1 MNHPLI
7 IGYDAKR
14 IVRNGTGLGNYG
26 RTLVNDIARCSETGN
41 HGDCPRNHGDC
52 PRDSSEAKI
61 MGTVPVILRLYAPD
75 KGRDD
80 LRRQIIT
87 RDNLSFCYPQR
98 THLPFGKSL
107 WRSHGIVSDLK
118 RDGVQLYHGLS
129 GELPIGIRKSGI
141 KSIVTIH
148 DLIFLRHPEFY
159 NWIDTKIYAW
169 KFHQT
174 LREADHIIAVSECT
188 KRDIIAYGDFDE
200 SRISVIYQ
208 SYAPRFSVPN
218 HGDCPRD
225 SSAAKIMGT
234 VPVIPSRYILSVGS
248 IEARK
253 NILLAVKALP
263 YLPDDISLVIVGRH
277 TKYTDEV
284 SAYAKANR
292 LEHRIRILHGV
303 SDEELPALYAGAEV
317 FVYPS
322 RYEGF
327 GIPIIEAIGSGL
339 PVVACT
345 GSCLEEAGGP
355 DSLYVD
361 PDDAE
366 GMAQA
371 IRQSL
376 KGSEGRE
383 QRILRSREYIR
394 RFEGLDVASQV
405 IDLYRQ
411 LL

>member
-1 MNHPLI
+1 MQPIKPI
-7 IGYDAKR
+7 IKVCG
-14 IVRNGTGLGNYG
+14 
-26 RTLVNDIARCSETGN
+26 
-41 HGDCPRNHGDC
+41 
-52 PRDSSEAKI
+52 
-61 MGTVPVILRLYAPD
+61 M
-75 KGRDD
+75 
-80 LRRQIIT
+80 
-87 RDNLSFCYPQR
+87 
-98 THLPFGKSL
+98 
-107 WRSHGIVSDLK
+107 
-118 RDGVQLYHGLS
+118 
-129 GELPIGIRKSGI
+129 
-141 KSIVTIH
+141 
-148 DLIFLRHPEFY
+148 
-159 NWIDTKIYAW
+159 
-169 KFHQT
+169 
-174 LREADHIIAVSECT
+174 
-188 KRDIIAYGDFDE
+188 RDIENIREVDALGIDLMGFIFWPKSSRYVNPGD
-200 SRISVIYQ
+200 SV
-208 SYAPRFSVPN
+208 N

-234 VPVIPSRYILSVGS
+234 VPVISSGSDPMASPRYILSVGS

-263 YLPDDISLVIVGRH
+263 YLPEDINLVIVGRH

-284 SAYAKANR
+284 TAYAKANR

-327 GIPIIEAIGSGL
+327 GIPIIEAISMGL

-361 PDDAE
+361 PDDEQA
-366 GMAQA
+366 MAQA

-376 KGSEGRE
+376 KGAENRE
-383 QRILRSREYIR
+383 QHIIRSREYIR
-394 RFEGLDVASQV
+394 RFEGRDVASQV
-405 IDLYRQ
+405 IDLYHQ